1 MHKMSRN
8 LIQHMR
14 IPLVAFLVLFLIRSL
29 VEAVERPFNFNE
41 TPGKLPKE
49 VVPTEYAI
57 RIVPNLDNF
66 TFAGSESVKL
76 NVRSPV
82 HQLVLNGLELKIEAA
97 SVDGKE
103 LSLSAI
109 KTDSEKELL
118 TLTLPSELAAGDHA
132 LALRFTG
139 KINQQGQGLF
149 YMRYQEQGSGARKV
163 MLGTQF
169 EATDARRFFPCWDEP
184 AFRARF
190 QLTVVVPENWLAVS
204 NMPIESETLL
214 NGRDGPPGRPRL
226 DTSSGAPGGRALPP
240 RKPMNEVRFAPTPP
254 MSSYLNVFVAGE
266 LDFIESRTGPTQIRV
281 IATKG
286 KAELGRYALEAS
298 AEILKYYN
306 DYFGVPY
313 PLPKLDQIAIPGGFG
328 GAMENWGGITY
339 YESRLLFDPK
349 SSSGETKQNIYE
361 VLAHEMAHMWFGDL
375 VTMAWWDNLWLNEGF
390 ASWMGSKCTAH
401 FNPQWEVW
409 LARGL
414 PRDPT
419 RRSGIAKEAAM
430 EGDARSTTHPIQQR
444 VATEVEAN
452 SAFDDITYKKGQSFL
467 RMLESFLGED
477 VFRDG
482 IRRYIAAHKYSNTT
496 TADLWNALSD
506 ASNKP
511 VGEIAAGW
519 TEQLGFPIVT
529 VKREADGKVRL
540 TQERFTVNFKNAPP
554 LLWQI
559 PLTYSVV
566 GETPATLLMTDK
578 TATLENIP
586 SDRALKL
593 NLSGAG
599 NYRVAYDHRSWE
611 LLLKTLP
618 KLGVEDRVNLMS
630 DAWALVQ
637 AGRAPISLYFGLV
650 EKLPASTD
658 LAERE
663 QIINVL
669 DFVNG
674 LLVGSSERE
683 RFQRYARSLL
693 RPTFAT
699 LGWEPKPNE
708 PPNAGRLRASLI
720 SALGHLNDPEVLAGC
735 RERFEKYLA
744 HPASLPPDLRAPVL
758 VVVARHADEK
768 TWNNL
773 HELGLKTTSIEDQQN
788 YYEALACAT
797 DPKLV
802 KKTLAI
808 ALTDELPT
816 SRAIFLVSRVAR
828 DSGHPDIA
836 WEFAKANM
844 KALLAKVDAA
854 GANRYAP
861 SLFTFFSDGSRAD
874 ELKNFAK
881 ENLRQASAPE
891 IAKVIDEIQF
901 RAEFKD
907 RIVSQLPAL
916 IRSGTK

>member
-1 MHKMSRN
+1 
-8 LIQHMR
+8 MR
-14 IPLVAFLVLFLIRSL
+14 AWVLCWAALFSIMVPSI
-29 VEAVERPFNFNE
+29 VTAEKPFSFKE

-49 VVPTEYAI
+49 VVPTDYSI
-57 RIVPNLDNF
+57 RIVPKIDQF
-66 TFAGSESVKL
+66 TFTGTETVRL

-82 HQLVLNGLELKIEAA
+82 HQLVLNTLELKIEAA
-97 SVDGKE
+97 SVDGKD
-103 LSLSAI
+103 LPASAI
-109 KTDSEKELL
+109 KTDKEKELL
-118 TLTLPSELAAGDHA
+118 TLTLPLKLAQGDHT
-132 LALRFTG
+132 LALRFSG

-184 AFRARF
+184 VFRARF
-190 QLTVVVPENWLAVS
+190 QLSAVVPENWLAVS
-204 NMPIESETLL
+204 NMPIESE
-214 NGRDGPPGRPRL
+214 
-226 DTSSGAPGGRALPP
+226 
-240 RKPMNEVRFAPTPP
+240 RKIPEGQEVRFQLTPS

-266 LDFIESRTGPTQIRV
+266 FDAIETKAAGTQIRV

-286 KAELGRYALEAS
+286 KAEWGRYALESTAQ
-298 AEILKYYN
+298 ILEYYN
-306 DYFGVPY
+306 DYFGVRY

-339 YESRLLFDPK
+339 FESALLFDPK
-349 SSSGETKQNIYE
+349 KSSVLTKQRIYE
-361 VLAHEMAHMWFGDL
+361 VIAHETAHQWFGDL

-444 VATEVEAN
+444 VATEAEAN
-452 SAFDDITYKKGQSFL
+452 SAFNDITYKKGQSFL

-482 IRRYIAAHKYSNTT
+482 IQRYIAAHKYSNTT

-506 ASNKP
+506 ASNKS

-519 TEQLGFPIVT
+519 TEQPGLPVVI

-540 TQERFTVNFKNAPP
+540 TQERFSVNFKNAPP

-566 GETPATLLMTDK
+566 GGTPATLLMTDK
-578 TATLENIP
+578 TAALENIP
-586 SDRALKL
+586 ADRALKL
-593 NLSGAG
+593 NLNGAG
-599 NYRVAYDHRSWE
+599 NYRVEYDNRSWE
-611 LLLKTLP
+611 LLLTSLP

-637 AGRAPISLYFGLV
+637 AGRAPVSLYFGLV
-650 EKLPASTD
+650 EKLPGSTD

-674 LLVGSSERE
+674 LLVDSSERE
-683 RFQRYARSLL
+683 SFQRYARSLL

-699 LGWEPKPNE
+699 
-708 PPNAGRLRASLI
+708 
-720 SALGHLNDPEVLAGC
+720 
-735 RERFEKYLA
+735 
-744 HPASLPPDLRAPVL
+744 
-758 VVVARHADEK
+758 
-768 TWNNL
+768 
-773 HELGLKTTSIEDQQN
+773 
-788 YYEALACAT
+788 
-797 DPKLV
+797 
-802 KKTLAI
+802 
-808 ALTDELPT
+808 
-816 SRAIFLVSRVAR
+816 
-828 DSGHPDIA
+828 
-836 WEFAKANM
+836 
-844 KALLAKVDAA
+844 
-854 GANRYAP
+854 
-861 SLFTFFSDGSRAD
+861 
-874 ELKNFAK
+874 
-881 ENLRQASAPE
+881 
-891 IAKVIDEIQF
+891 
-901 RAEFKD
+901 
-907 RIVSQLPAL
+907 
-916 IRSGTK
+916 

>member
-1 MHKMSRN
+1 
-8 LIQHMR
+8 MR
-14 IPLVAFLVLFLIRSL
+14 VPLLALLVLLLLKSL
-29 VEAVERPFNFNE
+29 VGAVERPFNFND

-49 VVPTEYAI
+49 VVPTDYAI
-57 RIVPNLDNF
+57 RIVPNLDNL
-66 TFAGSESVKL
+66 TFAGSETVKL

-82 HQLVLNGLELKIEAA
+82 HRLILNGIELTIEAA
-97 SVDGKE
+97 SLDSKE
-103 LSLSAI
+103 LPLSAI
-109 KTDSEKELL
+109 KIENEKELV

-132 LALRFTG
+132 LTLRFRG

-149 YMRYQEQGSGARKV
+149 YMRYQEQGSGARKL

-169 EATDARRFFPCWDEP
+169 EATDARRFFPSWDEP

-190 QLTVVVPENWLAVS
+190 QLTAVVPEHWVAVS
-204 NMPIESETLL
+204 NMPIESEQKI
-214 NGRDGPPGRPRL
+214 
-226 DTSSGAPGGRALPP
+226 AGG
-240 RKPMNEVRFAPTPP
+240 KEVRFASTPP

-266 LDFIESRTGPTQIRV
+266 LDVIESQVGPTQVRV

-286 KAELGRYALEAS
+286 NAEQGRYALEAS

-328 GAMENWGGITY
+328 GAMENWGAITY
-339 YESRLLFDPK
+339 YESVLLFDPK
-349 SSSGETKQNIYE
+349 SSSAETKQKIYE

-409 LARGL
+409 LAREL

-419 RRSGIAKEAAM
+419 RRTGIAKEAAM

-444 VATEVEAN
+444 VATEAEAN

-506 ASNKP
+506 ASNKS

-519 TEQLGFPIVT
+519 TEQPGFPVVN
-529 VKREADGKVRL
+529 VKREAEGKVLL
-540 TQERFTVNFKNAPP
+540 TQERFTVNFKNAPS

-566 GETPATLLMTDK
+566 GETPATLLMTGK
-578 TATLENIP
+578 MARLENVP
-586 SDRALKL
+586 AEHALKVNL
-593 NLSGAG
+593 NGAG
-599 NYRVAYDHRSWE
+599 NYRVEYDVPSWQ
-611 LLLKTLP
+611 LLLRALP
-618 KLGVEDRVNLMS
+618 NLGVEDRVNLMS

-637 AGRAPISLYFGLV
+637 AGRAPASLYFGLI
-650 EKLPASTD
+650 EKWPPSTD

-693 RPTFAT
+693 RPTFEA
-699 LGWEPKPNE
+699 LGWKPKPDE

-720 SALGHLNDPEVLAGC
+720 NALGQLNDPEVSAGC

-744 HPASLPPDLRAPVL
+744 NPASLPPDLRAPVL
-758 VVVARHADEK
+758 AVIGRDADQK
-768 TWNNL
+768 TWNTL
-773 HELGLKTTSIEDQQN
+773 HELGLKTTSSEDKQN
-788 YYEALACAT
+788 YYNALACAA

-816 SRAIFLVSRVAR
+816 SRAIFLVARVAR
-828 DSGHPDIA
+828 DSGHPEIA
-836 WEFAKANM
+836 WEFAKTNM
-844 KALLAKVDAA
+844 QALLAKVDAA

-861 SLFTFFSDGSRAD
+861 SLFTFFSDDSHAD
-874 ELKNFAK
+874 ELKNYAK
-881 ENLRQASAPE
+881 KKLPQSSAPE
-891 IAKVIDEIQF
+891 VAKAVDEIEF
-901 RAEFKD
+901 RAEFRK
-907 RIVSQLPAL
+907 RLATQLNAWIEKKEL
-916 IRSGTK
+916 Q

>member
-1 MHKMSRN
+1 
-8 LIQHMR
+8 MR
-14 IPLVAFLVLFLIRSL
+14 VPLLALLVLFLIRSL
-29 VEAVERPFNFNE
+29 AGAVEKPFNFNE

-57 RIVPNLDNF
+57 RIVPNLDHF
-66 TFAGSESVKL
+66 TFAGSETVKL
-76 NVRSPV
+76 NVQTPV

-97 SVDGKE
+97 SIDGKE
-103 LSLSAI
+103 LPLSAI
-109 KTDSEKELL
+109 KTDNGKELL
-118 TLTLPSELAAGDHA
+118 TLTLPSELATGDHA
-132 LALRFTG
+132 LALRFAG

-149 YMRYQEQGSGARKV
+149 HMRYQEASSGARKV

-190 QLTVVVPENWLAVS
+190 QLTVVVPEHWLAVS
-204 NMPIESETLL
+204 NMPIESEQKIA
-214 NGRDGPPGRPRL
+214 DG
-226 DTSSGAPGGRALPP
+226 
-240 RKPMNEVRFAPTPP
+240 KEVRFAPTPP

-266 LDFIESRTGPTQIRV
+266 LDFIESRVGPTQIRV

-339 YESRLLFDPK
+339 YESALLFDPK
-349 SSSGETKQNIYE
+349 SSSAETKQNIYE
-361 VLAHEMAHMWFGDL
+361 VIAHEVAHMWFGDL

-409 LARGL
+409 LARKL

-419 RRSGIAKEAAM
+419 RRTGIAKEAAM
-430 EGDARSTTHPIQQR
+430 EGDARSTTHPIQQPI
-444 VATEVEAN
+444 ATESEAN

-467 RMLESFLGED
+467 RMLESFLGEN
-477 VFRDG
+477 VFRNG
-482 IRRYIAAHKYSNTT
+482 IQRYIAAHKYSNTT

-506 ASNKP
+506 ASNKS
-511 VGEIAAGW
+511 VGEIAARW
-519 TEQLGFPIVT
+519 TQQPGFPVVN

-559 PLTYSVV
+559 PLTYFVV
-566 GETPATLLMTDK
+566 GETPSTLLMTDE
-578 TATLENIP
+578 TTSLENIP
-586 SDRALKL
+586 AGGALKL
-593 NLSGAG
+593 NVNGAG
-599 NYRVAYDHRSWE
+599 NYRVEYDDPSWQ
-611 LLLKTLP
+611 LLLKALP

-637 AGRAPISLYFGLV
+637 AGRAPVSLYFRLI

-658 LAERE
+658 LTERE
-663 QIINVL
+663 QIIHVL
-669 DFVNG
+669 EFING
-674 LLVGSSERE
+674 LLTAGPQRE
-683 RFQRYARSLL
+683 KFRQYARSLL
-693 RPTFAT
+693 RPTFQT
-699 LGWEPKPNE
+699 LGWEPK
-708 PPNAGRLRASLI
+708 AGEAPSAGSLRASLI
-720 SALGHLNDPEVLAGC
+720 SALGHLNDPEIIAGC
-735 RERFEKYLA
+735 RKRFEKYLA

-758 VVVARHADEK
+758 AVVGRHADEK
-768 TWNNL
+768 TWNKL

-788 YYEALACAT
+788 YYIALACAA
-797 DPKLV
+797 DLKLV
-802 KKTLAI
+802 KKTLPI

-844 KALLAKVDAA
+844 RALLAKVDAA

-861 SLFTFFSDGSRAD
+861 SLFSFFSDGSRAD
-874 ELKNFAK
+874 ELKNYAK
-881 ENLRQASAPE
+881 KNLPQATAPE
-891 IAKVIDEIQF
+891 VAKAVDEIQF
-901 RAEFKD
+901 RAEFRD
-907 RIVSQLPAL
+907 RLVSQLPAL
-916 IRSGTK
+916 IHSDAK

>member
-1 MHKMSRN
+1 
-8 LIQHMR
+8 MR
-14 IPLVAFLVLFLIRSL
+14 VPLLAFLVLFLISSL
-29 VEAVERPFNFNE
+29 VAAVEKPFNFNE

-103 LSLSAI
+103 LPPAAI
-109 KTDSEKELL
+109 KTDNEKELL
-118 TLTLPSELAAGDHA
+118 TFTLPSELEAGDHA
-132 LALRFTG
+132 LTLRFTG

-190 QLTVVVPENWLAVS
+190 QLTAVVPENWLAVS
-204 NMPIESETLL
+204 NMPIESEQKI
-214 NGRDGPPGRPRL
+214 
-226 DTSSGAPGGRALPP
+226 AGG
-240 RKPMNEVRFAPTPP
+240 KEVRFAPTPP

-266 LDFIESRTGPTQIRV
+266 LDFIESRVGPTQIRI

-409 LARGL
+409 LARIL

-419 RRSGIAKEAAM
+419 RRIGIAKEVAM
-430 EGDARSTTHPIQQR
+430 EGDARSTTHPIQQH
-444 VATEVEAN
+444 VATEAEAN

-482 IRRYIAAHKYSNTT
+482 IRQYIAAHKYSNTT
-496 TADLWNALSD
+496 TADLWNALSE
-506 ASNKP
+506 ASNKS

-519 TEQLGFPIVT
+519 TEQPGFPVVT
-529 VKREADGKVRL
+529 VKREDDGKVRL
-540 TQERFTVNFKNAPP
+540 TQERFTVNFQNAPP

-566 GETPATLLMTDK
+566 GEAPATLLMTDK
-578 TATLENIP
+578 TAALENIP
-586 SDRALKL
+586 GDRALKL
-593 NLSGAG
+593 NLNSAG
-599 NYRVAYDHRSWE
+599 NYRVEYDDRSWE
-611 LLLKTLP
+611 LLLKALP

-637 AGRAPISLYFGLV
+637 AGRAPVSLYFRLI

-674 LLVGSSERE
+674 LLLGSSERE
-683 RFQRYARSLL
+683 EFQTVCPIA
-693 RPTFAT
+693 FA
-699 LGWEPKPNE
+699 PN
-708 PPNAGRLRASLI
+708 I
-720 SALGHLNDPEVLAGC
+720 C
-735 RERFEKYLA
+735 
-744 HPASLPPDLRAPVL
+744 
-758 VVVARHADEK
+758 
-768 TWNNL
+768 
-773 HELGLKTTSIEDQQN
+773 
-788 YYEALACAT
+788 
-797 DPKLV
+797 
-802 KKTLAI
+802 
-808 ALTDELPT
+808 
-816 SRAIFLVSRVAR
+816 
-828 DSGHPDIA
+828 DSGVGA
-836 WEFAKANM
+836 ETERTAECWKA
-844 KALLAKVDAA
+844 AC
-854 GANRYAP
+854 
-861 SLFTFFSDGSRAD
+861 
-874 ELKNFAK
+874 ELDQ
-881 ENLRQASAPE
+881 RP
-891 IAKVIDEIQF
+891 
-901 RAEFKD
+901 
-907 RIVSQLPAL
+907 RIF
-916 IRSGTK
+916 G

>member
-1 MHKMSRN
+1 
-8 LIQHMR
+8 MR
-14 IPLVAFLVLFLIRSL
+14 IPLLALLLSFLIKSL
-29 VEAVERPFNFNE
+29 VGAVEKPFNFNE

-49 VVPTEYAI
+49 VVPTEYAV

-66 TFAGSESVKL
+66 TFTGSETVKL

-82 HQLVLNGLELKIEAA
+82 HQLVLNGLELKIETAA
-97 SVDGKE
+97 VDGKE
-103 LSLSAI
+103 LPPAAI
-109 KTDSEKELL
+109 KTDNKKELL
-118 TLTLPSELAAGDHA
+118 TLALPSELEVGDHA
-132 LALRFTG
+132 LTLGFTG

-190 QLTVVVPENWLAVS
+190 QLTAVVPENWLAVS
-204 NMPIESETLL
+204 NMPIESETPLD
-214 NGRDGPPGRPRL
+214 GRRPPGAPRL

-240 RKPMNEVRFAPTPP
+240 GTSLKEVRFASTPP

-266 LDFIESRTGPTQIRV
+266 LDFIESRVGPTQIRV

-306 DYFGVPY
+306 DYFGEPY

-339 YESRLLFDPK
+339 YESRLLFNPK
-349 SSSGETKQNIYE
+349 NSSGETKQNIYE

-390 ASWMGSKCTAH
+390 ASWMGSKCTQN

-409 LARGL
+409 LARSI

-430 EGDARSTTHPIQQR
+430 EGDARSTTHPIQQPI
-444 VATEVEAN
+444 VTEAEAN

-506 ASNKP
+506 ISNKP
-511 VGEIAAGW
+511 VAEIAAGW
-519 TEQLGFPIVT
+519 TEQPGFPVVN
-529 VKREADGKVRL
+529 VKRDADGKVRL
-540 TQERFTVNFKNAPP
+540 TQERFTVNFKNASP

-559 PLTYSVV
+559 PLTYSVIGLPAEASAKM
-566 GETPATLLMTDK
+566 GETAATLLMTDK
-578 TATLENIP
+578 TAVLENIP
-586 SDRALKL
+586 GDRTLKL
-593 NLSGAG
+593 NLNGAG
-599 NYRVAYDHRSWE
+599 NYRVEYDDRSWE
-611 LLLKTLP
+611 LLLRALP
-618 KLGVEDRVNLMS
+618 KLRVEDRVNLMS
-630 DAWALVQ
+630 DAWALAQ
-637 AGRAPISLYFGLV
+637 AGRAPIALYFGLV

-674 LLVGSSERE
+674 LLVGSSARE
-683 RFQRYARSLL
+683 RFQLYAQSLL

-708 PPNAGRLRASLI
+708 PSNAGRLRASLI
-720 SALGHLNDPEVLAGC
+720 SVLGYLNDPEVLAGC
-735 RERFEKYLA
+735 RERFEKYVA
-744 HPASLPPDLRAPVL
+744 DSASLPPDLRAPVL
-758 VVVARHADEK
+758 AGVGRYADEK
-768 TWNNL
+768 TWNKL

-788 YYEALACAT
+788 FYNALAVAS

-836 WEFAKANM
+836 WGFAKANM

-861 SLFTFFSDGSRAD
+861 SQFTFFSDALRAD
-874 ELKNFAK
+874 ELKNYAK
-881 ENLRQASAPE
+881 KNLAQASAPE
-891 IAKVIDEIQF
+891 VAKVVDEIQF
-901 RAEFKD
+901 RAEFKK
-907 RIVSQLPAL
+907 RLATQL
-916 IRSGTK
+916 SGWVERKNH

>member
-1 MHKMSRN
+1 
-8 LIQHMR
+8 MR
-14 IPLVAFLVLFLIRSL
+14 IPILALLVFFLIRSL
-29 VEAVERPFNFNE
+29 AGAVEKPFSFNE

-66 TFAGSESVKL
+66 TFAGSETVKL

-103 LSLSAI
+103 LPLSAI
-109 KTDSEKELL
+109 KGDYEKELL
-118 TLTLPSELAAGDHA
+118 TLTLPSELAAGDHS
-132 LALRFTG
+132 LTLRFTG

-149 YMRYQEQGSGARKV
+149 YMRYQEHGTGARKV

-184 AFRARF
+184 VFRARF
-190 QLTVVVPENWLAVS
+190 QLSVVVPENWLAVS
-204 NMPIESETLL
+204 NMPIESEQKI
-214 NGRDGPPGRPRL
+214 
-226 DTSSGAPGGRALPP
+226 AGG
-240 RKPMNEVRFAPTPP
+240 KEVRFARTPP

-266 LDFIESRTGPTQIRV
+266 LDFIESQVGPTQIRV
-281 IATKG
+281 VATKG

-339 YESRLLFDPK
+339 FESVLLFDPK
-349 SSSGETKQNIYE
+349 NSSAGTKQDIYE

-390 ASWMGSKCTAH
+390 ASWMGSKCTAY
-401 FNPQWEVW
+401 FNPEWEVW
-409 LARGL
+409 LARKL

-419 RRSGIAKEAAM
+419 RRTGIAKEAAM
-430 EGDARSTTHPIQQR
+430 EGDARPTTHPIQQR
-444 VATEVEAN
+444 IATEAEAN

-482 IRRYIAAHKYSNTT
+482 IRRYIDAHKYSNTT
-496 TADLWNALSD
+496 TADLWNALSE
-506 ASNKP
+506 ASNKS

-519 TEQLGFPIVT
+519 TEQPGFPLVN
-529 VKREADGKVRL
+529 VKREPAGKIRL
-540 TQERFTVNFKNAPP
+540 FQERFTVNFKKAQP

-566 GETPATLLMTDK
+566 GLPAETSAKTGETPTTLLMTDK
-578 TATLENIP
+578 TASLDNIP
-586 SDRALKL
+586 ADRALKL
-593 NLSGAG
+593 NVNGAG
-599 NYRVAYDHRSWE
+599 NYRVEYDASCWQ
-611 LLLKTLP
+611 LLLEALP
-618 KLGVEDRVNLMS
+618 KLGIEDRVNLMS

-637 AGRAPISLYFGLV
+637 AGRAPVSLYFGLV

-658 LAERE
+658 LAEHE
-663 QIINVL
+663 QMVDVL
-669 DFVNG
+669 DFMDR
-674 LLVGSSERE
+674 LLVGSSQQVK
-683 RFQRYARSLL
+683 FQHYAQSLL
-693 RPTFAT
+693 RPTFET
-699 LGWEPKPNE
+699 LGWQPKAGE
-708 PPNAGRLRASLI
+708 VPNAGRLRASLI
-720 SALGHLNDPEVLAGC
+720 SALGFLNDPEIIAGS
-735 RERFEKYLA
+735 RERFGKYLA
-744 HPASLPPDLRAPVL
+744 DPASLPPDLRAPVL
-758 VVVARHADEK
+758 AVVGRYADEK
-768 TWNNL
+768 TWNIL
-773 HELGLKTTSIEDQQN
+773 HELGLKTTSTEDKQN
-788 YYEALACAT
+788 YYNALAYAV
-797 DPKLV
+797 DPKLA

-816 SRAIFLVSRVAR
+816 SRAVFLVSRVAR

-836 WEFAKANM
+836 WEFAKTNM

-861 SLFTFFSDGSRAD
+861 SLFTFFSDDSRAD
-874 ELKNFAK
+874 ELRNYAKKNLPK
-881 ENLRQASAPE
+881 GTAPE
-891 IAKVIDEIQF
+891 LAKVVDEIQF
-901 RAEFKD
+901 RTEF
-907 RIVSQLPAL
+907 RNRLVSQLPAL

>member
-1 MHKMSRN
+1 
-8 LIQHMR
+8 MR

-29 VEAVERPFNFNE
+29 VGAVEKPFNFNE

-103 LSLSAI
+103 LPLSAI
-109 KTDSEKELL
+109 KTDNEKELL

-184 AFRARF
+184 AFRSRF

-204 NMPIESETLL
+204 NMPIESEQKI
-214 NGRDGPPGRPRL
+214 
-226 DTSSGAPGGRALPP
+226 AGG
-240 RKPMNEVRFAPTPP
+240 KEVRFAPTPP

-266 LDFIESRTGPTQIRV
+266 LDFIESRVGPTQIRV

-409 LARGL
+409 LAREL

-419 RRSGIAKEAAM
+419 RRIGIAKEAAM

-444 VATEVEAN
+444 VATEAEAN

-506 ASNKP
+506 ASNKS

-519 TEQLGFPIVT
+519 TEQPGFPVVT

-578 TATLENIP
+578 TAALENIP
-586 SDRALKL
+586 ADRALKL
-593 NLSGAG
+593 NLNGAG
-599 NYRVAYDHRSWE
+599 NYRVEYDDRSWE
-611 LLLKTLP
+611 LLLKALP

-637 AGRAPISLYFGLV
+637 AGRAPVSLYFGLV

-699 LGWEPKPNE
+699 LGWEPKPDE

-720 SALGHLNDPEVLAGC
+720 GALGHLNDPEVLAGC

-758 VVVARHADEK
+758 AVVGRYADEK
-768 TWNNL
+768 TWNKL

-874 ELKNFAK
+874 ELKNYAEK
-881 ENLRQASAPE
+881 NLAPASAPE
-891 IAKVIDEIQF
+891 VAKVVDEIQF
-901 RAEFKD
+901 RAEFRD
-907 RIVSQLPAL
+907 RLVSQLPAL
-916 IRSGTK
+916 IHSGAK